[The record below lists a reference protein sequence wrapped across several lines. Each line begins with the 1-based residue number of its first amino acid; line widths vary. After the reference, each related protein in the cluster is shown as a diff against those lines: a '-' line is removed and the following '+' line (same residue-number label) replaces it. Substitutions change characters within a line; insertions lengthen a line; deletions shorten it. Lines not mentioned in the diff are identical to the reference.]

1 MTRSGCSTSIMGYL
15 PGFATPRVTCDVPFV
30 GKRWVHQVDEYDHV
44 LGISYWSKN
53 YRTGI
58 ELDDPDAVR
67 KKHVYYD
74 PVHCLPDEGQEWWVD
89 EGYPRGHIAAES
101 HAGCGGLARCRGGRR
116 RADPSH

>member
-1 MTRSGCSTSIMGYL
+1 
-15 PGFATPRVTCDVPFV
+15 V

-74 PVHCLPDEGQEWWVD
+74 PVHSLPLEGQEWWIN
-89 EGYPRGHIAAES
+89 EGYPKGHIAAES
-101 HAGCGGLARCRGGRR
+101 HTAAAAS
-116 RADPSH
+116 RAAAAAAVSH